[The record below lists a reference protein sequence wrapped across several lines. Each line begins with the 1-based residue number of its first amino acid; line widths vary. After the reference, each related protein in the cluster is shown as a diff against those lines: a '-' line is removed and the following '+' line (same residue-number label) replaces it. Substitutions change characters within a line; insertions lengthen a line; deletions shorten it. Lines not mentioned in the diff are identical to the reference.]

1 MRRSSHSES
10 QQKVCVLR
18 RMSLLHTDGATKRN
32 LLTIIEQIE
41 PDMPDYDYSPQD
53 DVTGREGAFN
63 IEIEDYGFSE
73 HWMDDPNTWIGRI
86 GCETV
91 IQKRIPEDKHHLVL
105 AREFDETRIT
115 DFMPFRKGPY
125 YVVAYTLKHKQ
136 DRLHID
142 DESLRQQLSSLTEK
156 RLGFDICMYEEWL
169 GGIFM
174 VWHHPIIKDI
184 NFTATNNPAGMLC
197 TMIARKPVNMK
208 LTLSITDHDKE
219 GNQIGK
225 PVDVGTDMAI
235 GKCLLRTEQPV
246 TRPDVVVRDET
257 GEEVFAIRK
266 IIFIKKI
273 VLNMGIM
280 DGATGKEEVAMEK
293 DVIAQSSSKKAA
305 EKGQERN
312 EIAQK
317 IASLLRGLPQEE
329 QELVLEDVRRKIKRE
344 G

>member
-1 MRRSSHSES
+1 MRRSSYSES
-10 QQKVCVLR
+10 QQKVCSLR
-18 RMSLLHTDGATKRN
+18 RMSLLHTDGATKWN
-32 LLTIIEQIE
+32 LFTIIEQIE
-41 PDMPDYDYSPQD
+41 PDMPDYDYSPKEE
-53 DVTGREGAFN
+53 VAGREGAFS
-63 IEIEDYGFSE
+63 IEIEDYDFSE
-73 HWMDDPNTWIGRI
+73 HWMDDPNTWIRRI
-86 GCETV
+86 GCEKV
-91 IQKRIPEDKHHLVL
+91 SQKRIPEDKHHLVL
-105 AREFDETRIT
+105 AREFDETKIT
-115 DFMPFRKGPY
+115 DFLPFRKGPY

-142 DESLRQQLSSLTEK
+142 DESMRQQLSSLVEK
-156 RLGFDICMYEEWL
+156 RLGFDICMYQEWL

-184 NFTATNNPAGMLC
+184 HFTATDAPAGMLC

-208 LTLSITDHDKE
+208 LTFSITDHDKE
-219 GNQIGK
+219 GNQIEGT
-225 PVDVGTDMAI
+225 VNVETDMAA

-273 VLNMGIM
+273 VLNMGVM
-280 DGATGKEEVAMEK
+280 DSVTGKKMAAMEK
-293 DVIAQSSSKKAA
+293 DVIVQNSSKKVV

-329 QELVLEDVRRKIKRE
+329 QELVLEDVRRKIK

>member
-1 MRRSSHSES
+1 MRGSSYSES
-10 QQKVCVLR
+10 QQKVCFLR
-18 RMSLLHTDGATKRN
+18 RMSLLHTDGATRRN

-41 PDMPDYDYSPQD
+41 PDMPDYDFSPKEEVQ
-53 DVTGREGAFN
+53 GREGAFS
-63 IEIEDYGFSE
+63 IEIEDYDFGE

-86 GCETV
+86 GCEYV
-91 IQKRIPEDKHHLVL
+91 NQKRIPEDKHHLVL
-105 AREFDETRIT
+105 AREFDETKIT
-115 DFMPFRKGPY
+115 DILPFRKGPY
-125 YVVAYTLKHKQ
+125 YVAAYTLKNKQ
-136 DRLHID
+136 DRLHLE
-142 DESLRQQLSSLTEK
+142 DESLRQQLSSLSEK

-184 NFTATNNPAGMLC
+184 HFTATDSPAGMLC

-208 LTLSITDHDKE
+208 LTFSITDHDEE
-219 GNQIGK
+219 GNQIRE
-225 PVDVGTDMAI
+225 PVDVETDMAD
-235 GKCLLRTEQPV
+235 GKCLLRTKQPV

-257 GEEVFAIRK
+257 GEDVFAIRK

-273 VLNMGIM
+273 VLNMGVM
-280 DGATGKEEVAMEK
+280 DSVTGMKETAMEK

-305 EKGQERN
+305 ERGQERN

-329 QELVLEDVRRKIKRE
+329 QELVLEDVNRIVR